1 MLKTYLYRKKN
12 ENWLKGIYNRK

>member
-1 MLKTYLYRKKN
+1 MLKTYLCRKKN